1 MYKHE
6 VEYSKEAK
14 QDLIEIKRYIKY
26 TLKQPEIA
34 QNLISRIRK
43 KIDMLEDNP
52 KVYAIIDLDIIKK
65 LEIRKLVID
74 NYIVFYIV
82 KGNKIQIVR
91 ILYGRRNWINLL

>member
-1 MYKHE
+1 MYKYE

-34 QNLISRIRK
+34 QNLISRIRM

-52 KVYAIIDLDIIKK
+52 KVYAIIDLDKIKK
-65 LEIRKLVID
+65 FEIRKFAID
-74 NYIVFYIV
+74 NYIVFYMV

-91 ILYGRRNWINLL
+91 ILYGRKNWINIL